1 MRDWPSRQMGNTLEL
16 PVATDVRISEVSGM
30 TLFIDTRHGL
40 RHDESRYRARLAKD
54 RALGR
59 YVVLA
64 GPIRHPAHHRAR
76 LRTMV
81 VRGVPVLQV
90 VLGVVAGPSAAPN
103 GPDRRQRSE
112 PHPLARPGGRR
123 GVPRGGVP

>member
-64 GPIRHPAHHRAR
+64 GPIRHP
-76 LRTMV
+76 RTT
-81 VRGVPVLQV
+81 VRVSAPWSFEGVPVLQV

-103 GPDRRQRSE
+103 GPDPAE
-112 PHPLARPGGRR
+112 NGLNHTH
-123 GVPRGGVP
+123 